1 MPVRS
6 RRAKIGASMD
16 LSQFDALAQKVELAV
31 SIIEDLKRQQEAL
44 KTELHNSLEKAGNL
58 EKLLSQRDEELE
70 GLRNELNDKADNIN
84 MAGEKI
90 RDMVNRLESAL
101 A

>member
-1 MPVRS
+1 
-6 RRAKIGASMD
+6 MD

-31 SIIEDLKRQQEAL
+31 SVIEDLKRQQEAL
-44 KTELHNSLEKAGNL
+44 KAELHNSLEKAGNL
-58 EKLLSQRDEELE
+58 EKLVAERDEELAN
-70 GLRNELNDKADNIN
+70 LRNDLSDKSDNLN